1 MYNNII
7 QEKMYL
13 SRVKIDKTRRSYYK
27 FLSSAQ
33 VMHATIESCFD
44 KEDNSRKLWRLDH
57 FKNEYYILILSE
69 NEPNLQVIS
78 KQYGFEQ
85 LEGNEETRDYKKVLE
100 VLKNGQFW
108 RFRLRANPV
117 RSVKNFEGNVM
128 ERGKV
133 LSHVTV
139 NYQKK
144 WLSDRAEKLGFEIK
158 EFDII
163 QRDIKKFKRQNS
175 TVTIG
180 MVTYE
185 GILEIRDIEIF
196 KDSLIRGIGKA
207 KAYGCGLL
215 TLARVQ

>member
-1 MYNNII
+1 
-7 QEKMYL
+7 MYL
-13 SRVKIDKTRRSYYK
+13 SRVKIDKRRKSCYK

-57 FKNEYYILILSE
+57 LRDQYYILIVSE
-69 NEPNLQVIS
+69 NEPNLRVIS
-78 KQYGFEQ
+78 EQYGFEKQ
-85 LEGNEETRDYKKVLE
+85 EKNEEIKDYKKVLE
-100 VLKNGQFW
+100 ILQNGQTW

-117 RSVKNFEGNVM
+117 RSVKKFEGETM

-139 NYQKK
+139 EYQKK
-144 WLSDRAEKLGFEIK
+144 WLSDRNKKLGFEIK

-163 QRDIKKFKRQNS
+163 QRDIKKFKRQGN

-185 GILEIRDIEIF
+185 GILEISDIEIF
-196 KDSLIRGIGKA
+196 KESLVKGIGKA

-215 TLARVQ
+215 TLARV